1 MTQETLNLISAIS
14 GIATSLALIATIVTV
29 WVAISQMKKQSK
41 IIKSA
46 NHIELRKMFSE
57 TNRFTVHANLRPGG
71 DWAGTG
77 LGPKTQHD
85 FLIVEDYLGL
95 FENCEKMLNDNVL
108 DDDLFR
114 KSYLYRLKNIVNN
127 QIIMNSKIN
136 NVNEDWDLFK
146 ALMKRYDLN

>member
-57 TNRFTVHANLRPGG
+57 TNRFTVHANLRP
-71 DWAGTG
+71 DIVTG
-77 LGPKTQHD
+77 K
-85 FLIVEDYLGL
+85 
-95 FENCEKMLNDNVL
+95 
-108 DDDLFR
+108 
-114 KSYLYRLKNIVNN
+114 
-127 QIIMNSKIN
+127 QIGRAH
-136 NVNEDWDLFK
+136 V
-146 ALMKRYDLN
+146 